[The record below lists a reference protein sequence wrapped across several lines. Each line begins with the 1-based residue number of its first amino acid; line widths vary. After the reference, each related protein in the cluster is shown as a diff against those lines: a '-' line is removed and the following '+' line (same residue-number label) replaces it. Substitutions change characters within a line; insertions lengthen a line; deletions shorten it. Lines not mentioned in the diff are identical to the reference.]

1 MKARQPL
8 SLRAR
13 AVAWLAQREH
23 SELELRRKL
32 LRVVQ
37 AEARAARSDLPEG
50 AEPLS
55 QANKADQVDQVDQV
69 DGVIA
74 WLQERAYL
82 DSARFIASRVHLRAS
97 RHGVARIQQ
106 ELSLHGLA
114 LDVEAARALRAS
126 ELERAT
132 AVWLRKFGSPGTDAR
147 ASARQARFLAGRGFS
162 GEVVRQ
168 VLRQVGANRA
178 PANDTGE
185 PDEA

>member
-13 AVAWLAQREH
+13 AIAWLAQREH

-32 LRVVQ
+32 LRVLQ
-37 AEARAARSDLPEG
+37 AEARAAGSDLAVG
-50 AEPLS
+50 GEPPS
-55 QANKADQVDQVDQV
+55 QVDQVDQI

-74 WLQERAYL
+74 WLHERAYL

-97 RHGVARIQQ
+97 RHGVARIQR
-106 ELSLHGLA
+106 ELSQHGLA

-132 AVWLRKFGSPGTDAR
+132 AVWLRKFGSQASDAR

-168 VLRQVGANRA
+168 VLRQVGADRA

-185 PDEA
+185 ADEA